1 MWMQIMTVFVIM
13 QTAAVFMLT
22 QTVMVCAMAVA
33 YITGVDGICD
43 NCGMSGAGYCVNYV
57 DANNDGVCDNY
68 VSGQGRG

>member
-1 MWMQIMTVFVIM
+1 
-13 QTAAVFMLT
+13 MLT